1 MGRRLEERRDT
12 KNIIAAISMKSFAIS
27 MKSGKNDDY
36 DNDCEEDAQKVSL
49 FIKLVVFFLV

>member
-36 DNDCEEDAQKVSL
+36 DNDCEEDAQKS
-49 FIKLVVFFLV
+49 